1 MKRNCDRTL
10 GTPGAWCPAH
20 HVPAVSAELAEAQ
33 LSAMEQPQL
42 SMKSCPGDL
51 SCLGIFFSPLL
62 VVLLSGA
69 SASPLLNSNA
79 PPSDLC
85 SGSALGRSRF

>member
-1 MKRNCDRTL
+1 MKGNCDRTL

-42 SMKSCPGDL
+42 SVKSCLGDL
-51 SCLGIFFSPLL
+51 SCVGIFFFFLL
-62 VVLLSGA
+62 LLFVLPSAA
-69 SASPLLNSNA
+69 SATPLLNSDA

-85 SGSALGRSRF
+85 SGSA